1 MITRGRGK
9 IINIASVQ
17 TALARPSIAPYT
29 ATKGGAGN
37 LTKGMATD
45 WAKHG
50 LNCNAIAPG
59 YFDTPLNAALVADP
73 TFSTWLE
80 KRTPAGRWGKV
91 EELQA
96 PASSSPRMHRAS
108 STDISSIVDGG
119 SRHRYELASGH
130 HGRGRLRQVDS
141 RRRSVR
147 TARYPY
153 RDGDDLHSTEAV
165 EKMRA
170 GIALTDDDRWPWLDR
185 IADALESDAPLIIG
199 CSALRRV
206 YRDRIRAGA
215 GGEVTFVHLAGDR
228 DLIASRMAARSGHY
242 MPLSLLDSQFATL
255 ERPGPDEAIEV
266 TIDQPM
272 KPSSARSCL
281 ISEEARNDT

>member
-1 MITRGRGK
+1 MSLRLVIMGVAGCGK
-9 IINIASVQ
+9 STV
-17 TALARPSIAPYT
+17 
-29 ATKGGAGN
+29 G
-37 LTKGMATD
+37 
-45 WAKHG
+45 
-50 LNCNAIAPG
+50 
-59 YFDTPLNAALVADP
+59 AAL
-73 TFSTWLE
+73 SEQL
-80 KRTPAGRWGKV
+80 
-91 EELQA
+91 
-96 PASSSPRMHRAS
+96 
-108 STDISSIVDGG
+108 DI
-119 SRHRYELASGH
+119 
-130 HGRGRLRQVDS
+130 
-141 RRRSVR
+141 
-147 TARYPY
+147 PY

-170 GIALTDDDRWPWLDR
+170 GIPLTDDDRWPWLDR

-215 GGEVTFVHLAGDR
+215 GGEVTFVHLAGER

-272 KPSSARSCL
+272 ASIVGEVLSNLGGSPQ
-281 ISEEARNDT
+281 